1 MTLDAVVLAGG
12 EARRMAGRDKG
23 LIELSGKPM
32 VAWVL
37 ESLQKQSVL
46 VDHILISANRN
57 LPDYASFGHA
67 VLRDVYPNQAGPM
80 AGIHAALLASPA
92 DWMLVVP
99 CDVPFLPGD
108 LLLQFRA
115 ALNATGAPAVV
126 ARTPDGQVHWSIC
139 LLRRDVLPSLVEC
152 LSSGQNRLGDWLKA
166 QGAVFVTFPENLF
179 PNLNTPEDLSSL
191 ASRLSGAEAIPM
203 AGELTHFN
211 AAGQAHMVNVG
222 GKAETQR
229 SATAQGDIRMLPDT
243 LRLIEGGSHKKG
255 DVLGIARIA
264 AIMAAKKTSDL
275 IPLCH
280 PLPLTAVEVEFSIDR
295 VKSTVRCS
303 VTCETFGRTGIE
315 MEALTAVQV
324 GLLTIYDMCKAVDK
338 GMVMTDVR
346 LVEKIGGKS
355 GHWTMAAP
363 AATLSTSP
371 LI

>member
-37 ESLQKQSVL
+37 ESLNKQSIP
-46 VDHILISANRN
+46 VDHVLISANRN

-67 VLRDVYPNQAGPM
+67 VLRDVYPNQLGPM
-80 AGIHAALLASPA
+80 AGIHAAMMASPA
-92 DWMLVVP
+92 EWMLVLP
-99 CDVPFLPGD
+99 CDVPFLPHD

-115 ALNATGAPAVV
+115 ALNASGAPAVV
-126 ARTPDGQVHWSIC
+126 ARTADGQTHWAVC
-139 LLRRDVLPSLVEC
+139 MLNRAVLPALVDALAKGE
-152 LSSGQNRLGDWLKA
+152 NRLGEWL
-166 QGAVFVTFPENLF
+166 QNLGAVFVTFAQGHF
-179 PNLNTPEDLSSL
+179 QNLNTPEDLNQL
-191 ASRLSGAEAIPM
+191 ANRLAGAEAIPV

-211 AAGQAHMVNVG
+211 AQGLAHMVNVG
-222 GKAETQR
+222 DKAETKR
-229 SATAQGDIRMLPDT
+229 IATAQGDIRMLPDT
-243 LRLIEGGSHKKG
+243 LRLIEEGNHKKG

-280 PLPLTAVEVEFSIDR
+280 PLPLTAVNVEFSIDR
-295 VKSTVRCS
+295 VKSTVRCA

-346 LVEKIGGKS
+346 LIEKIGGKS
-355 GHWTMAAP
+355 GHWTTAAP
-363 AATLSTSP
+363 AISDSP